1 VAKPPFPAELVDLL
15 TKPNPAVMATVRAD
29 GTPVTVATWYLLE
42 DDGRILLNL
51 SATRKRLDHLR
62 RDPRLSLT
70 VLDEASWY
78 RHLSMQGTV
87 IKLEDDPDL
96 AGIDRLAMHYNGR
109 PYGNRHAARVNAW
122 MDVESYHY
130 WGE

>member
-1 VAKPPFPAELVDLL
+1 MAKPPFPAELVDLL
-15 TKPNPAVMATVRAD
+15 KKPNPAVMATLRAD
-29 GTPVTVATWYLLE
+29 GAPVTVATWYLLE
-42 DDGRILLNL
+42 DDGRLLLNL

-62 RDPRLSLT
+62 RDARISLT

-78 RHLSMQGTV
+78 RHVSMQGTV

-109 PYGNRHAARVNAW
+109 PYGNRQAARVSAW